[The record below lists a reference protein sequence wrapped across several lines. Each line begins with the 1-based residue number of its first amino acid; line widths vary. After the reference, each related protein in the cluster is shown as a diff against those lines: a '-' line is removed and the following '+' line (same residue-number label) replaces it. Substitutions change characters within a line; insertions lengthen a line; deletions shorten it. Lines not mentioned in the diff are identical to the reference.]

1 MYKIPDGFYIGNN
14 QKRIYKIGEIKDER
28 IASSLLFPIAIIKNL
43 DDGTEKVDLLLEK
56 KNGEIKEGIF
66 SKGKIYSSPLELA
79 NFGASISNFNRMGK
93 YLAELEADNEEKI
106 PVIYAVSKLG
116 WRNGAFIPFSNDA
129 NIIVDLDYKLEKWL
143 KAYTSKGQL
152 NEWIEQINPFR
163 ENNKFRFILASSF
176 AAPLLEL
183 IGHRIFIVYNWG
195 DSRGGKSAALKS
207 ALSVWGNPE
216 DLTLTF
222 NTTAVGIERLA
233 GLYNDLPLGLD
244 EKQVNKSQTNLEQII
259 YMLGNGIS
267 RIRGNKTGGVQPI
280 NTWKTVV
287 LATGEETIS
296 TSKSTTGIQTRCLEI
311 EGSPFDGDEAKA
323 SEMYSIIANE
333 YGTAGPYYIN
343 KIIEDYKAD
352 NYKELKQKYNEVFE
366 KIKADTSNDIS
377 SYISSVAVVT
387 LADIIVSKTLF
398 NEESEEASY
407 KMAKEILENLDKS
420 KDIDIVDKCYAYISS
435 WIKANHKYFDRYK
448 TTRDEQEEMDDP
460 ENDLKSSS
468 SSRTLGLYDDN
479 SYFVFRYALEDKLAS
494 KGYSYRTMTRKFA
507 ERGYIIPTVN
517 ANGEF
522 ETATVLK
529 KYRKRATRFFQFP
542 VDIMED
548 IEEKERTEE
557 REEIKEAVQNAEK
570 EQIEQ
575 EKIIKNVKETPTKV
589 EEQAKKLL
597 ENMDNEKV
605 ASEEEIKELE
615 EVKNN
620 LLIE

>member
-116 WRNGAFIPFSNDA
+116 WRNSAFIPFSNDA

-152 NEWIEQINPFR
+152 NEWIEQISPFR
-163 ENNKFRFILASSF
+163 GNNKFRFILASSF

-323 SEMYSIIANE
+323 SRMYGIIANQ

-398 NEESEEASY
+398 NEESEETSY
-407 KMAKEILENLDKS
+407 KMAREILENLDKS
-420 KDIDIVDKCYAYISS
+420 KDIDIVDRCYEYIVS
-435 WIKANHKYFDRYK
+435 WIKANHRNFDEYKPALWDEDNYINQDPKDDLRTKY
-448 TTRDEQEEMDDP
+448 
-460 ENDLKSSS
+460 SSKV
-468 SSRTLGLYDDN
+468 LGLYDN
-479 SYFVFRYALEDKLAS
+479 NAYFVFRYALEDKLTS
-494 KGYSYRTMTRKFA
+494 KGYSYRTMVKKFA
-507 ERGYIIPTVN
+507 ERGYIIPTKN
-517 ANGEF
+517 ANGELK
-522 ETATVLK
+522 TTTVVK
-529 KYRKRATRFFQFP
+529 KYRDEPTRFFQFP
-542 VDIMED
+542 IYMMEEKTEEEK
-548 IEEKERTEE
+548 IEEVRKEQEFNQKLEE
-557 REEIKEAVQNAEK
+557 KKKEK
-570 EQIEQ
+570 ETIQ
-575 EKIIKNVKETPTKV
+575 
-589 EEQAKKLL
+589 EQAKKLL
-597 ENMDNEKV
+597 ADREKMTIEEID
-605 ASEEEIKELE
+605 SEEAIKALE
-615 EVKNN
+615 EAKNN